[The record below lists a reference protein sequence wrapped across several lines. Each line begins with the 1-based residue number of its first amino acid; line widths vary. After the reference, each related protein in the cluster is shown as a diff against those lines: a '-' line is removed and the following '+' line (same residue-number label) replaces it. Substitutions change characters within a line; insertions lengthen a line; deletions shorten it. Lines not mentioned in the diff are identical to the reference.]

1 VTSATAQLHQPRA
14 HLLAKRIY
22 AFGDIHGCT
31 RLLEEAWQKVEDDL
45 RQRAL
50 PLEHVLE
57 VYLGD
62 YLDRG
67 PDSKGVVERLIQ
79 RRAARRALCL
89 AGNHEDIALKALD
102 DLKTFS
108 RWLLLGAPET
118 LISYG
123 ITPPLRQAHDVARA
137 HREYRAGFPE
147 SHRRFLRSLPL
158 FHVNGSCLFVH
169 AGLRPGVLLEHQSA
183 ADLTMI
189 RQPFLGFRG
198 DHGYLVVHGHTPVR
212 EPEIM
217 RNRVNIDTGAFATG
231 RLTCLA
237 IEGCELRVL

>member
-1 VTSATAQLHQPRA
+1 MTSATTRHQPHAERSA
-14 HLLAKRIY
+14 RRVY

-31 RLLEEAWQKVEDDL
+31 RLLDEAWQKVEDDQ
-45 RQRAL
+45 RQRPL
-50 PLEHVLE
+50 PPEQVLE

-67 PDSKGVVERLIQ
+67 PDSRGVVERLIQ

-89 AGNHEDIALKALD
+89 AGNHENIALKALD
-102 DLKTFS
+102 DLEAFS
-108 RWLLLGAPET
+108 RWLRLGAPET

-123 ITPPLRQAHDVARA
+123 ITPPLRQADDVARA

-147 SHRRFLRSLPL
+147 SHRRFLGSLPL
-158 FHVNGSCLFVH
+158 FHVNGRCLFVH
-169 AGLRPGVLLEHQSA
+169 AGLRPGIPLQSQSA
-183 ADLTMI
+183 IDLTMI

-198 DHGYLVVHGHTPVR
+198 DHAYLVVHGHTPVR

-217 RNRVNIDTGAFATG
+217 RNRVNIDTGAYATG

-237 IEGCELRVL
+237 IEGDELHIL